1 MQSITKITLPIEI
14 GNAQLPPAKHL
25 QIIKDAM
32 VNAIMLQIDS
42 TGITDAQ
49 DSMYSIYQ
57 QIYLEAHTAILHTY
71 TDAEAGEAP
80 AQ

>member
-1 MQSITKITLPIEI
+1 
-14 GNAQLPPAKHL
+14 
-25 QIIKDAM
+25 M

-57 QIYLEAHTAILHTY
+57 QIYYEAHTAILHTN